1 MGNGDWE
8 IGKVMARLDAI
19 HDAVKCLPKLQ
30 MQVVINT
37 RDIEDLK
44 QQRNDANNRKWQ
56 VAFILLGSFLAGGGV
71 YSLAVSIIE
80 KLK

>member
-1 MGNGDWE
+1 MANGDWE
-8 IGKVMARLDAI
+8 IGKLMATTEAI
-19 HDAVKCLPKLQ
+19 HEAVKCLPKLQ
-30 MQVVINT
+30 QQVAINT